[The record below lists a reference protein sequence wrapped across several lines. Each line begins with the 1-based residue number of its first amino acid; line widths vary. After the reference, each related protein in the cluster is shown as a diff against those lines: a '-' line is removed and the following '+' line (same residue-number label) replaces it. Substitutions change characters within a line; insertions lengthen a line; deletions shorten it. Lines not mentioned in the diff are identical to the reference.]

1 MVQNIGQLERKLLR
15 KIPDAVRREVRATMA
30 KYADKIVATMKRLVP
45 VEYGDL
51 RDSIG
56 WVWGVKAPK
65 YSISLGS
72 VSDAGTELAI
82 TIYAGGNSAY
92 YARWVEFGTQSHS
105 LTKNASVK
113 RGLRQSG
120 GRQHPGI
127 AAQPFF
133 HPAYRR
139 HKRGLKSAL
148 ARAVK
153 RGIKIGA
160 K

>member
-1 MVQNIGQLERKLLR
+1 MVQNIGRLERKLLR

-45 VEYGDL
+45 VQYGDL

-56 WVWGVKAPK
+56 WVWGTKVPK
-65 YSISLGS
+65 GAISVGS
-72 VSDAGTELAI
+72 VSDAGPELAI
-82 TIYAGGNSAY
+82 TFYAGSEAAY
-92 YARWVEFGTQSHS
+92 HARWVEFGTQSHS

-113 RGLRQSG
+113 RGKRQG
-120 GRQHPGI
+120 GRQHPGM

-133 HPAYRR
+133 FPAYRR
-139 HKRGLKSAL
+139 HKRGLKAAL

-153 RGIKIGA
+153 RGVRIGA
-160 K
+160 Q